1 MNACNHCCQ
10 SRNCLIAERLHRMAL
25 ILPIISKASGK
36 ELLRSRIEHYL
47 NLDGCVSAALG
58 LS

>member
-1 MNACNHCCQ
+1 MNACNHCHQ
-10 SRNCLIAERLHRMAL
+10 SRSCLVAERLHRMAL
-25 ILPIISKASGK
+25 VLPIISKAGGK
-36 ELLRSRIEHYL
+36 ELLCSRIEHYL